1 MLKESV
7 LHRLWENADGRE
19 IKKKLVAPFAL
30 HTERIKQLHSSDY
43 DGHLGVAKFIRK
55 DFTGQDVEKMWK
67 NIVEHVTFAIIEKDR
82 VDTRNQARVQQFN
95 VLSPR
100 EETNFLLF
108 QWIILQNGQK

>member
-1 MLKESV
+1 
-7 LHRLWENADGRE
+7 
-19 IKKKLVAPFAL
+19 
-30 HTERIKQLHSSDY
+30 
-43 DGHLGVAKFIRK
+43 
-55 DFTGQDVEKMWK
+55 MWK

-108 QWIILQNGQK
+108 